1 MRYIPFLAVLVAAC
15 AVAPI
20 HPVERV
26 TTSPVAAVTNPA
38 LPVATVTAA
47 PVGNFFSTASVAN
60 WIGTQDRTLYFYCPA
75 VFPSKGLGRQ
85 ESEWCGLNAAIIQK
99 GDITDNGFG
108 PNGITNARVVPAPE
122 RGDGWF
128 KVDLSYAIGVGG
140 MPSGAPRRIT
150 WFNPGYP
157 FNTPAGWS
165 FEGGMHGVDEAPG
178 IHAIGY
184 PVPESKATGQFN
196 SYQSFEQ
203 AHPAGINVCVTT
215 VNVQGVLHLRLCR
228 YMGPGQPVQM
238 AGQ

>member
-20 HPVERV
+20 HPVDRV
-26 TTSPVAAVTNPA
+26 TTAPAVVAAPA
-38 LPVATVTAA
+38 ATTTVIAAVPAQTATLVTAA
-47 PVGNFFSTASVAN
+47 SVAQ

-85 ESEWCGLNAAIIQK
+85 ESEWCGLNVTIMQK

-108 PNGITNARVVPAPE
+108 PNGFAKAVPAPE
-122 RGDGWF
+122 RGAGWF
-128 KVDLSYAIGVGG
+128 KTDFSYVIGVGG

-150 WFNPGYP
+150 WFNPAYP

-178 IHAIGY
+178 IHEIGY
-184 PVPESKATGQFN
+184 PVPESKAMGQFN
-196 SYQSFEQ
+196 SYQAFEQ
-203 AHPAGINVCVTT
+203 AHPAGINVCATT
-215 VNVQGVLHLRLCR
+215 VNIQGVLHLRLCR
-228 YMGPGQPVQM
+228 LTAPGQLALVGGP
-238 AGQ
+238 